1 MEYTKEILS
10 FLAWPVLIYVAYRL
24 SLVALNIFRKNVEKT
39 INTE

>member
-24 SLVALNIFRKNVEKT
+24 SLVALNIFRKNSEKT
-39 INTE
+39 INAK